1 MNIRLRGT
9 EADCRQATGRTG
21 GNHRRR
27 PGPGHQNR
35 PGFCGRD
42 VGWYPAPAADPAAGD
57 SAGPAAES
65 IHRRPHEPDRAP
77 LTDPEAKP

>member
-9 EADCRQATGRTG
+9 EADSRPATGRTG
-21 GNHRRR
+21 GRRRSR

-42 VGWYPAPAADPAAGD
+42 VGWYPATAADPAAG
-57 SAGPAAES
+57 SCAGPAAES
-65 IHRRPHEPDRAP
+65 IHRRPHESDGAPLPDRK
-77 LTDPEAKP
+77 AKP